1 MIEGEDSFG
10 GGISKAEAFSL
21 IVMSF
26 FFLASFPCKLQL
38 I

>member
-1 MIEGEDSFG
+1 
-10 GGISKAEAFSL
+10 L

-38 I
+38 IWTQKLDIFDVYLRNKRL